1 MGRTTD
7 VRVRSGTP
15 EGAGD
20 GEPGAGDGIT
30 GHEHDP
36 ELVARLRIAVARLAR
51 LLRQQSDAEVTPSQQ
66 SVLATVLRL
75 GPIALGELA
84 AVERVRPPSMTRIVG
99 FLEEAGLLAR
109 EVDRSD
115 RRVVRVHATDAG
127 RAYAERT
134 RNQRDAWLSQR
145 LAALSPAD
153 QRDLVRATALL
164 EKLVDPELLSSAPAV
179 AGPPAGG
186 HAGTIGARAGRS

>member
-115 RRVVRVHATDAG
+115 RRVVRVRATDAG

-164 EKLVDPELLSSAPAV
+164 EKLVDPELSSAPAV

-186 HAGTIGARAGRS
+186 HAGTTGARAGRS